1 MKTEETTNNLSTEGL
16 KKNDL
21 SEKPVKNEKSA
32 QKNSFFQ
39 ATIKKIGF
47 ALLFLLIGALI
58 IGLSLYLPSAS
69 ALKKAQTELD
79 RLIPLETEYI
89 SLQEDYQTA
98 STQAGVYKI
107 LSNTNLLHIALA
119 DNKTSRIN
127 QYIRYVEEE
136 LNKLSVPKFPDIP
149 AELSAQFSKVKS
161 YAANDRL
168 KAIDELQDFYNDLLL
183 LIDNL
188 E

>member
-1 MKTEETTNNLSTEGL
+1 MKTKETTNNLSVEEP
-16 KKNDL
+16 KKSLVSRKPGNDKK
-21 SEKPVKNEKSA
+21 SGEKNP
-32 QKNSFFQ
+32 FLQ

-58 IGLSLYLPSAS
+58 IVLPLYLPSAS
-69 ALKKAQTELD
+69 ALKKAQTEVD
-79 RLIPLETEYI
+79 RLQPIETEYI
-89 SLQEDYQTA
+89 ALSEDYQTV
-98 STQAGVYKI
+98 SIQAGVYKI
-107 LSNTNLLHIALA
+107 LSNINLLHIALA

-127 QYIRYVEEE
+127 QYIRYVEED

-149 AELSAQFSKVKS
+149 NELAAQFSKVKTH
-161 YAANDRL
+161 AANDRL
-168 KAIDELQDFYNDLLL
+168 KAISDLQDFYNDLLL